1 MWYTSHL
8 SSKMF
13 IIIIGNAY
21 SDKASIICVVPQDSI
36 LGPPAFLLYIND
48 MPQAVDSEFLSYAN
62 NTVLVFQHKDTKTI
76 EEHLN
81 LNFSTIS

>member
-1 MWYTSHL
+1 
-8 SSKMF
+8 MF

-21 SDKASIICVVPQDSI
+21 SDTASIICVVPQDSI
-36 LGPPAFLLYIND
+36 SGPPIFLLYIND

-62 NTVLVFQHKDTKTI
+62 DTVLVFQHKDTKTI

-81 LNFSTIS
+81 LNFATIS